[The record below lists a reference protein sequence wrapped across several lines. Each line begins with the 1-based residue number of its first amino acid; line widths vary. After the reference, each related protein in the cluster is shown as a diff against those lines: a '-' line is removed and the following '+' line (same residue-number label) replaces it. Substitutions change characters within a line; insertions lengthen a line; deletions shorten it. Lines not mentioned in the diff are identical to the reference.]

1 MKVLLITDQH
11 FGVRN
16 DNQNF
21 IDHYRKFYSEVV
33 IPFVDANKIDTII
46 NLGDTF
52 DKRRSIN
59 FMSLDAAKEMWFDP
73 LKERNVKMHM
83 LIGNHD
89 IYYKNT
95 LRVNAPNELLGEY
108 ENIVNDH
115 VDFDNK
121 EKKVGDGSQK
131 NTTRKIFTGF
141 LKKKNDKETLE
152 EKIEEITIIRGLTAR
167 YETWSLQWYETAV
180 LVGNDLSL
188 IEINELQKELKRIS
202 KKL

>member
-1 MKVLLITDQH
+1 MILYLSVIFSGCGTILSFNKLDPALSPKLTSTKKSILEKLSFLPFIKSKTPTVSSHAKIELLQ
-11 FGVRN
+11 
-16 DNQNF
+16 
-21 IDHYRKFYSEVV
+21 K
-33 IPFVDANKIDTII
+33 
-46 NLGDTF
+46 
-52 DKRRSIN
+52 
-59 FMSLDAAKEMWFDP
+59 
-73 LKERNVKMHM
+73 
-83 LIGNHD
+83 
-89 IYYKNT
+89 
-95 LRVNAPNELLGEY
+95 LGEY

-141 LKKKNDKETLE
+141 LKKKNDKARIED
-152 EKIEEITIIRGLTAR
+152 KIVEITIIRGLTAR
-167 YETWSLQWYETAV
+167 YETWSLQWYETAD

>member
-1 MKVLLITDQH
+1 MQEQSPNLTPTKKSILEKLSFLPFIKSKSPTVSSQAKIELL
-11 FGVRN
+11 
-16 DNQNF
+16 
-21 IDHYRKFYSEVV
+21 K
-33 IPFVDANKIDTII
+33 K
-46 NLGDTF
+46 
-52 DKRRSIN
+52 
-59 FMSLDAAKEMWFDP
+59 
-73 LKERNVKMHM
+73 
-83 LIGNHD
+83 
-89 IYYKNT
+89 
-95 LRVNAPNELLGEY
+95 LGEY

-131 NTTRKIFTGF
+131 NTTRKKFTGF
-141 LKKKNDKETLE
+141 LKKKNDKETIE

-167 YETWSLQWYETAV
+167 YEIWSLQWYETAD